1 MTILNR
7 TLFARPVGR
16 QFKFYV
22 SKILNRKNIFNE
34 NCVEFIGLLI
44 PVRAALRVLLALL
57 LLLAFRKKAEPS
69 FVRILAEWGIGAI
82 CIKDPDQTTDIPK
95 ILDYSPEY

>member
-44 PVRAALRVLLALL
+44 PVRALSSLGFVV
-57 LLLAFRKKAEPS
+57 AFGLQEKS
-69 FVRILAEWGIGAI
+69 
-82 CIKDPDQTTDIPK
+82 
-95 ILDYSPEY
+95 